1 MIDRKAFNKEYWVFL
16 WSSILI
22 ALSACLGTVLDA
34 IIVGNLIDEDSVSA
48 INISRTMIQFMFTLS
63 MLLAMGAGM
72 LVGMQLGKKDT
83 HHASYI
89 FTVSMAAC
97 LVTGLIIAA
106 IGLFFP
112 DASTRL
118 FCNNERFFE
127 PTKAYLVVMMLGAPV
142 YLLMWGL
149 DTMVSV
155 DGSPKLVSLS
165 IFIDNVV
172 HLVLDIV
179 FIKYLNWG
187 IASSSA
193 ATVIGHVV
201 GIAFMAFHFFS
212 PKNNLSL
219 VWRSNSKLNT
229 LSSTLKDIISQGA
242 PLAIASICLTLL
254 LFSSNRIVLSTLG
267 RAGIFAFSLCLYLLQ
282 IYNLFLSGVC
292 RTIQSLGSIQVGKG
306 DNEAFKLV
314 LSKSFRFIT
323 LAMVITCA
331 YVWIWPESIAVLF
344 GANEAELIS
353 ESDNA
358 LRLFAI
364 SSIPFC
370 YINTILIVYKLYG
383 HHKMALFISFALSLT
398 VIPVLWAVANYAP
411 DLLWYSY
418 IIAYVIEIV
427 AICILHKAMHL
438 KFSLPEPNNP

>member
-48 INISRTMIQFMFTLS
+48 INISRTMVQFLFTLS
-63 MLLAMGAGM
+63 MLLALGAGM

-83 HHASYI
+83 RHASYI
-89 FTVSMAAC
+89 FTISMAAYV
-97 LVTGLIIAA
+97 VTGLVIAA
-106 IGLFFP
+106 IGIFFP

-127 PTKAYLVVMMLGAPV
+127 PTKAYLQVMMIGSPV

-149 DTMVSV
+149 DAMVSV

-165 IFIDNVV
+165 IFVDNVV

-179 FIKYLNWG
+179 FIKYLGWG
-187 IASSSA
+187 IASSSV
-193 ATVIGHVV
+193 ATVIGHAV

-212 PKNNLSL
+212 PKNNLRL
-219 VWRSNSKLNT
+219 VWRSDSEHYT
-229 LSSTLKDIISQGA
+229 LRSTLKDIISQGA

-254 LFSSNRIVLSTLG
+254 LFSSNHIVLSTLG

-306 DNEAFKLV
+306 DNETFRLV
-314 LSKSFRFIT
+314 LRKSFTFIT
-323 LAMVITCA
+323 VAMVITCV
-331 YVWIWPESIAVLF
+331 YVWIWPESIAILF
-344 GANEAELIS
+344 GANEPELIA
-353 ESDNA
+353 ESHSA
-358 LRLFAI
+358 LRLFAL
-364 SSIPFC
+364 SFIPFC
-370 YINTILIVYKLYG
+370 YINAIMIVYKLYG
-383 HHKMALFISFALSLT
+383 HHKMALFISFAMSLT
-398 VIPVLWAVANYAP
+398 VIPVLWIISMIRP
-411 DLLWYSY
+411 ELLWYSY
-418 IIAYVIEIV
+418 LIAYAIEVLLIM
-427 AICILHKAMHL
+427 LFHKISKI
-438 KFSLPEPNNP
+438 KFVLPVGNQ

>member
-48 INISRTMIQFMFTLS
+48 INISRTMVQFLFTLS
-63 MLLAMGAGM
+63 MLLALGAGM
-72 LVGMQLGKKDT
+72 LVGMQLGKKDSR
-83 HHASYI
+83 HASYI
-89 FTVSMAAC
+89 FTVSMAAYIVAG
-97 LVTGLIIAA
+97 LVIAA

-127 PTKAYLVVMMLGAPV
+127 RPKAYLQVMMLGAPV

-149 DTMVSV
+149 DAMVSV

-165 IFIDNVV
+165 IFVDNVV

-179 FIKYLNWG
+179 FIKYLGWG
-187 IASSSA
+187 IASSSV
-193 ATVIGHVV
+193 ATVIGHAV
-201 GIAFMAFHFFS
+201 GIAFMAFHFLS
-212 PKNNLSL
+212 PKNNLRL
-219 VWRSNSKLNT
+219 VWRSDPQHYTLN
-229 LSSTLKDIISQGA
+229 STLKDIISQGA

-306 DNEAFKLV
+306 DNETFRLV
-314 LSKSFRFIT
+314 LRKSFSFIT
-323 LAMVITCA
+323 VAMVITCV
-331 YVWIWPESIAVLF
+331 YVWIWPDSIAILF
-344 GANEAELIS
+344 GANEVDLIAAS
-353 ESDNA
+353 HSA
-358 LRLFAI
+358 LRLFAL
-364 SSIPFC
+364 SFIPFC
-370 YINTILIVYKLYG
+370 YINAIMIVYKLYG

-398 VIPVLWAVANYAP
+398 VIPVLWVISMIKP
-411 DLLWYSY
+411 ELLWYSY
-418 IIAYVIEIV
+418 LIAYAIEVLLIV
-427 AICILHKAMHL
+427 LFHKISKI
-438 KFSLPEPNNP
+438 KFVLPEK

>member
-83 HHASYI
+83 RHASYI
-89 FTVSMAAC
+89 FTVSMTLCVIAG
-97 LVTGLIIAA
+97 LVIAA
-106 IGLFFP
+106 IGLLFP

-172 HLVLDIV
+172 HLVLDFV
-179 FIKYLNWG
+179 FIKYLGWG

-201 GIAFMAFHFFS
+201 GIAFMAFHFLS
-212 PKNNLSL
+212 PKNNLRL
-219 VWRSNSKLNT
+219 VWQSDARLYTLNAT
-229 LSSTLKDIISQGA
+229 IKNIISQGA

-254 LFSSNRIVLSTLG
+254 LFSSNHIVLSTLG
-267 RAGIFAFSLCLYLLQ
+267 RAGIFAFSLCMYLLQ

-292 RTIQSLGSIQVGKG
+292 RTIQSLGAIQVGKG
-306 DNEAFKLV
+306 DNETFRLV
-314 LSKSFRFIT
+314 LRKSFKFIT
-323 LAMVITCA
+323 VAMVITCV
-331 YVWIWPESIAVLF
+331 YVWIWPESIAILF
-344 GANEAELIS
+344 GANEPELIAAS
-353 ESDNA
+353 HSA
-358 LRLFAI
+358 LRLFAL
-364 SSIPFC
+364 SFIPFC
-370 YINTILIVYKLYG
+370 YINAIMIVYKLYG

-398 VIPVLWAVANYAP
+398 VIPVLWIISMIKP
-411 DLLWYSY
+411 ELLWYSY
-418 IIAYVIEIV
+418 LIAYAIEVLLIV
-427 AICILHKAMHL
+427 LFHKMSKI
-438 KFSLPEPNNP
+438 KFVLPEK

>member
-48 INISRTMIQFMFTLS
+48 INISRTMVQFLFTLS
-63 MLLAMGAGM
+63 MLLALGAGM

-83 HHASYI
+83 RHASYI
-89 FTVSMAAC
+89 FTVSMAAYVVAG
-97 LVTGLIIAA
+97 LVIAA

-127 PTKAYLVVMMLGAPV
+127 PTKAYLQVMMIGAPV

-149 DTMVSV
+149 DAMVSV

-179 FIKYLNWG
+179 FIKYLGWG
-187 IASSSA
+187 IASSSV
-193 ATVIGHVV
+193 ATVIGHAV
-201 GIAFMAFHFFS
+201 GIAFMAFHFLS
-212 PKNNLSL
+212 PKNNLRL
-219 VWRSNSKLNT
+219 VWRSDPKRYTLNA
-229 LSSTLKDIISQGA
+229 TLKNIISQGA

-254 LFSSNRIVLSTLG
+254 LFRSNRIVLSTLG

-306 DNEAFKLV
+306 DNEAFRLV
-314 LSKSFRFIT
+314 LSKSFHFIT
-323 LAMVITCA
+323 MAMLITCA
-331 YVWIWPESIAVLF
+331 YIWIWPESVAVIF
-344 GANEAELIS
+344 GANETDLIS
-353 ESDNA
+353 EANNA

-364 SSIPFC
+364 SFIPFC

-383 HHKMALFISFALSLT
+383 YHKMALFISFALSLT
-398 VIPVLWAVANYAP
+398 VIPVLWAVANFAP
-411 DLLWYSY
+411 HLLWYSY
-418 IIAYVIEIV
+418 LIAYIIEILFI
-427 AICILHKAMHL
+427 ALFHKMSKV
-438 KFSLPEPNNP
+438 KFELPTK

>member
-48 INISRTMIQFMFTLS
+48 INISRTMVQFLFTLS
-63 MLLAMGAGM
+63 MLLALGAGM

-83 HHASYI
+83 RHASYI
-89 FTVSMAAC
+89 FTMSMAAYVAAG
-97 LVTGLIIAA
+97 LVIAA
-106 IGLFFP
+106 IGLLFP

-149 DTMVSV
+149 DAMVSV

-165 IFIDNVV
+165 IFVDNVV
-172 HLVLDIV
+172 HLILDIV
-179 FIKYLNWG
+179 FIKYLGWG
-187 IASSSA
+187 IASSSV
-193 ATVIGHVV
+193 ATVIGHAV
-201 GIAFMAFHFFS
+201 GIAFMAFHFLS
-212 PKNNLSL
+212 PKNNLRL
-219 VWRSNSKLNT
+219 VWRSDGKNYT
-229 LSSTLKDIISQGA
+229 LRSTLKDIISQGA

-306 DNEAFKLV
+306 DNETFKLV
-314 LSKSFRFIT
+314 LRKSFSFIT
-323 LAMVITCA
+323 VAMVITCM
-331 YVWIWPESIAVLF
+331 YVWIWPESIAILF
-344 GANEAELIS
+344 GANEPELIAAS
-353 ESDNA
+353 HSA
-358 LRLFAI
+358 LRLFAL
-364 SSIPFC
+364 SFIPFC
-370 YINTILIVYKLYG
+370 YINAIMIVYKLYG

-398 VIPVLWAVANYAP
+398 VIPVLWIVSCFAP
-411 DLLWYSY
+411 SALWYSY
-418 IIAYVIEIV
+418 LIAYIIEVVAIV
-427 AICILHKAMHL
+427 ALHKITHVRFAL
-438 KFSLPEPNNP
+438 KQD